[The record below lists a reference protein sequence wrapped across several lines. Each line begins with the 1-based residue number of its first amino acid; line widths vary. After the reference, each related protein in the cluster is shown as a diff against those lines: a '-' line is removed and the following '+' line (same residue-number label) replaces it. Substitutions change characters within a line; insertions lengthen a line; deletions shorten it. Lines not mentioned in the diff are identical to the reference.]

1 MTEYFDYLIQN
12 PCLTLLA
19 VFALTL
25 LLLAKTQ
32 AKLAYL
38 WLLNAIFV
46 VPLALETELLSLQI
60 LMGVELFLGIFIVSG
75 IRKILFTRP
84 LFGLMRKALP
94 PIGETERIALEAGDV
109 WWDAE
114 LFQGN
119 PNWSELSNLKAV
131 ELTEEE
137 QSFVDNEVKTLC
149 SMVNSYELSTENDLP
164 KEVWQYIADNGFW
177 AINIAK
183 EYGGK
188 GFSHYAHAMIVGKV
202 SSIAGVLGISVMVPN
217 SLGPGELLQKYG
229 TNAQKDRYLPR
240 LSAGKEIPCF
250 ALTSTVAGSD
260 AGSLVDN
267 GVVCYGEFEGK
278 EVLGMRLNWEK
289 RYITLAPVATVI
301 GLAFKA
307 YDPDNLLAKD
317 HPLAGQTDLGITC
330 ALIPRDTEGVSI
342 GTRHKPIGEPFQ
354 NGPIFGKDVFIPMDW
369 LIGGDQMIGHGWRM
383 LMECLSVGR
392 GISLPVSGA
401 AATQAML
408 LTTSAYTQT
417 REQFGLPI
425 ANLEGIQEKLAT
437 LAINAY
443 RATAN
448 INLSTWALDAGYRPS
463 IISAIVKYRNT
474 SLMQQSA
481 IDAMDVH
488 GGRAVMQGSR
498 NYVANVYAS
507 APVAITVEGA
517 NILTRSLMVFGQGL
531 IRCHATMLDELDALY
546 DKSGKGIAIFDKALT
561 KHVSSFLHNFARA
574 VLFSWT
580 RGRCAKSYG
589 DSTTKTYYRNLSVLS
604 AKFAT
609 MSDISL
615 FVLTGSLK
623 RKEMVSGR
631 FADAIASM
639 YEMSACLKLYEERFK
654 NNKKV
659 SQVLRLSLLRLAA
672 EADTAMRENLDNLPV
687 NWLVKKTM
695 AILLFP
701 FWNAAAKVDD
711 RLIVSTARSVAD
723 IDWLISDLST
733 CVCTDLKDV
742 SGHQFEILFKGY
754 EAARLLKPLKKKVK
768 KAGYRYQ
775 PSQSLEDWLRQL
787 VVDKLLTSEEKD
799 NWLVW
804 HGVILESLKVDDFEI
819 KNNI

>member
-1 MTEYFDYLIQN
+1 
-12 PCLTLLA
+12 
-19 VFALTL
+19 
-25 LLLAKTQ
+25 
-32 AKLAYL
+32 
-38 WLLNAIFV
+38 
-46 VPLALETELLSLQI
+46 LS
-60 LMGVELFLGIFIVSG
+60 
-75 IRKILFTRP
+75 
-84 LFGLMRKALP
+84 
-94 PIGETERIALEAGDV
+94 
-109 WWDAE
+109 
-114 LFQGN
+114 
-119 PNWSELSNLKAV
+119 
-131 ELTEEE
+131 
-137 QSFVDNEVKTLC
+137 
-149 SMVNSYELSTENDLP
+149 
-164 KEVWQYIADNGFW
+164 
-177 AINIAK
+177 
-183 EYGGK
+183 
-188 GFSHYAHAMIVGKV
+188 
-202 SSIAGVLGISVMVPN
+202 
-217 SLGPGELLQKYG
+217 
-229 TNAQKDRYLPR
+229 
-240 LSAGKEIPCF
+240 
-250 ALTSTVAGSD
+250 
-260 AGSLVDN
+260 
-267 GVVCYGEFEGK
+267 
-278 EVLGMRLNWEK
+278 
-289 RYITLAPVATVI
+289 VATVI

-804 HGVILESLKVDDFEI
+804 HEAVLESLKVDDFEI

>member
-75 IRKILFTRP
+75 IIKILFTRP

-202 SSIAGVLGISVMVPN
+202 SSIAGVLGISIMVPN

>member
-1 MTEYFDYLIQN
+1 MTEYLNYLSQN
-12 PCLTLLA
+12 PCLTLVV

-32 AKLAYL
+32 TKLSYL
-38 WLLNAIFV
+38 WLLNAIFITS
-46 VPLALETELLSLQI
+46 LALETELLSLQI
-60 LMGVELFLGIFIVSG
+60 LMGIVLFLGIFIIPG
-75 IRKILFTRP
+75 IRKILFTKP

-119 PNWSELSNLKAV
+119 PNWSELSNLKAM

-137 QSFVDNEVKTLC
+137 QSFVDNEVKALC
-149 SMVNSYELSTENDLP
+149 SMVNSYELSTQNDLP

-183 EYGGK
+183 KYGGK
-188 GFSHYAHAMIVGKV
+188 GFSHYAHAIIVGKI
-202 SSIAGVLGISVMVPN
+202 SSIAGALGISVMVPN

-229 TNAQKDRYLPR
+229 TDAQKDQYLPR

-260 AGSLVDN
+260 AGSLVDS

-278 EVLGMRLNWEK
+278 KVLGMKLNWEK

-307 YDPDNLLAKD
+307 FDPENLLAKD
-317 HPLAGQTDLGITC
+317 HPLSGQTDLGITC
-330 ALIPRDTEGVSI
+330 ALIPRNTAGVSI

-369 LIGGDQMIGHGWRM
+369 IIGGDQMIGHGWRM

-437 LAINAY
+437 LATNAY

-448 INLSTWALDAGYRPS
+448 INLSTWALDAGHRPS

-474 SLMQQSA
+474 LLMQQSA

-488 GGRAVMQGSR
+488 GGRAVMQGPR

-531 IRCHATMLDELDALY
+531 IRCHATMFDELDALY

-615 FVLTGSLK
+615 FILTGSLK

-631 FADAIASM
+631 FADAIAAM

-654 NNKKV
+654 NNEKV
-659 SQVLRLSLLRLAA
+659 TSVLRLSLLQLAA
-672 EADTAMRENLDNLPV
+672 EADSAMRANLDNLPV
-687 NWLVKKTM
+687 NWLVKKT
-695 AILLFP
+695 IVLLLFP
-701 FWNAAAKVDD
+701 FSNTAAKVDD
-711 RLIVSTARSVAD
+711 RLIIATAKSIAD
-723 IDWLISDLST
+723 IDWLTSDLST
-733 CVCTDLKDV
+733 CICTDLKDV
-742 SGHQFEILFKGY
+742 PGHQFEILFKGY
-754 EAARLLKPLKKKVK
+754 EAASLLKPLKKRVK
-768 KAGYRYQ
+768 KAGYKYQ
-775 PSQSLEDWLRQL
+775 PSQSLADWLGTL
-787 VVDKLLTSEEKD
+787 VSDKLLTSEEKD

-804 HGVILESLKVDDFEI
+804 HEAVLESLKVDDFEI